1 MKFMLM
7 FTHLK
12 LVLVLAIVYVFQNL
26 PRPEKTSVL
35 SQLYPN
41 NQDLRTGGSVAL
53 LRGSVIER
61 LLEVYVVGNSRG

>member
-1 MKFMLM
+1 MLM

-26 PRPEKTSVL
+26 PGPEDTSGL

-41 NQDLRTGGSVAL
+41 NQDLRTGESVAL
-53 LRGSVIER
+53 LRGSIIER
-61 LLEVYVVGNSRG
+61 LLEVYVVGNSGG